1 MRPLP
6 RPLVVF
12 DLEFT
17 SWEGAMERRWSGPGE
32 YREVVQIGAVRLETD
47 LRLGERLDVLCRP
60 RLNPVLSDYFTRLT
74 GITQNKIEVEG
85 TNFPVAFSRL
95 SQMGTD
101 DAIFVA
107 NGTDYQVLEANCGW
121 WDIPFTLNERCRSAS
136 EPLSRAAGR
145 QGHVISCELG
155 KALDLNTTPHPA
167 HDALGD
173 ALMVAEAIRRLWAE
187 NRIGHADLFG
197 LPEGTRS

>member
-17 SWEGAMERRWSGPGE
+17 SWEGTMERRWSGPGE

-47 LRLGERLDVLCRP
+47 LRLGEQLNVLCRP

-74 GITQNKIEVEG
+74 GITQSRIRVEG
-85 TNFPVAFSRL
+85 SNFPAAFSRL
-95 SQMGTD
+95 NHLGAG
-101 DAIFVA
+101 DADFVA
-107 NGTDYQVLEANCGW
+107 NGTDYRVLEANCGW
-121 WDIPFTLNERCRSAS
+121 WDIPFTLNGRCRSVS

-145 QGHVISCELG
+145 QEHVTSCELG
-155 KALDLNTTPHPA
+155 KVLGLDTAAHPA

-173 ALMVAEAIRRLWAE
+173 ALMVAEAVRRLWAE
-187 NRIGHADLFG
+187 NRMGHADLFG
-197 LPEGTRS
+197 LSEGTQS